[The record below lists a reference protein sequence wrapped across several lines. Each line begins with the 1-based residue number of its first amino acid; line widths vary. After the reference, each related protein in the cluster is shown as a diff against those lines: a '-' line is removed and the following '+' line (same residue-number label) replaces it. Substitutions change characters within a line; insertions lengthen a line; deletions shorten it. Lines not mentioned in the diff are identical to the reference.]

1 MALSGIFVRLFSSA
15 FLRREKP
22 APVPAPPAGPVPAAT
37 LKVATYNIHSCIDTS
52 KVLDMEKIAA
62 VVSDLDPDVLA
73 LQEVDA
79 FKARTANEF
88 QAKWL
93 AERLGMGYFFFPV
106 VRNGVEKYGIAVLSK
121 IPMEKVKFG
130 RLPTL
135 LLKRNLEIRGAM
147 WVRVEAGGTPV
158 NLINT
163 HLGLFARERRL
174 QIRALLGR
182 EWLGGVHDGEPVVL
196 CGDFNA
202 GRRSYV
208 YRQAIG
214 RLRDAQVA
222 KEEKG
227 PLRRTFLSYYPV
239 FCLDHIFVSRH
250 FSVLRTRIPG
260 DFIARTASDHLPV
273 AAELALREAD

>member
-1 MALSGIFVRLFSSA
+1 MARSGIVFRFLSAA

-22 APVPAPPAGPVPAAT
+22 APVPAPPTGAARAAA

-52 KVLDMEKIAA
+52 RVFDMEKVAA

-79 FKARTANEF
+79 FRPRTANAF

-93 AERLGMGYFFFPV
+93 AERLGMGYFYYPV
-106 VRNGVEKYGIAVLSK
+106 VKNGVEKYGIAILSK
-121 IPMEKVKFG
+121 VPMEKVKFG
-130 RLPTL
+130 RLPTV
-135 LLKRNLEIRGAM
+135 LLKRKLEIRGAM
-147 WVRVEAGGTPV
+147 WVRVEAGGTRV

-182 EWLGGVHDGEPVVL
+182 EWLGCVNDGEPVVF

-208 YRQAIG
+208 YRQVID

-227 PLRRTFLSYYPV
+227 PLKKTYFSFYPV
-239 FCLDHIFVSRH
+239 LCLDHIFVSQH
-250 FSVLRTRIPG
+250 FSVVRTRIPG
-260 DFIARTASDHLPV
+260 DLLARTASDHLPV